1 MFVLDTN
8 AISEIRKIN
17 LGKADARFA
26 NWAANV
32 DADDLYLSVITIEEL
47 EIGVLLAERRDPA
60 QGAIFRKWLDDRVL
74 PTFGERILMID
85 TVVARQSA
93 KLHIPDPR
101 PIRDALI
108 AATAL
113 VHKMTIVTRNVG
125 DFETTGVPVLNPWS
139 G

>member
-32 DADDLYLSVITIEEL
+32 DADDLYLSVITMEEL
-47 EIGVLLAERRDPA
+47 AIGVVLAELRDPA
-60 QGAIFRKWLDDRVL
+60 RGAIFRKWLDDRVL
-74 PTFGERILMID
+74 TTFAERILMVD

-113 VHKMTIVTRNVG
+113 VHKMTIVTRNVC
-125 DFETTGVPVLNPWS
+125 DFETTGVSILNPWS